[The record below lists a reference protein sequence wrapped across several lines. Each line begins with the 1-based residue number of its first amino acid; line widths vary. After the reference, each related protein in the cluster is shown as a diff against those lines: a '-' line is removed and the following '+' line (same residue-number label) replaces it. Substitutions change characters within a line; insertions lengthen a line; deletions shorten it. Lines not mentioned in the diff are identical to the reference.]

1 MRVEAFILVGEMN
14 KTFINNSDRS
24 VWYGV
29 TRIAPGLTARRTGML
44 SLNMPRV
51 TYVVA
56 FLLFAT
62 GIGHVLVS
70 GEASSHIK
78 SMLYSPV
85 TVEADHKLT
94 IYERPILIGDSAKNE
109 GNESIFFENSTR
121 YIYTAGIPRTG
132 STFQQV
138 LLCVIGHLRSDSVS
152 CSGQKNSTLQ
162 VIKMHPSNQELRLT
176 NSLLFTTVRNSL
188 SEWSA
193 RNVTWTE
200 GNVAYTQIYSRF
212 VECPLC
218 EVSKY
223 RNAFG
228 LTDVEVLLITQYMRY
243 WSILRQCCGSQMSK
257 HLRKELF
264 GCPNSSD
271 PLLEGKIDYHMCG
284 SWNLTAVEK
293 NFVKTKLYSIVPADR
308 LARPAHLKLLWSKP
322 GDCEASHDAVRNGV
336 GFNLRKINCN
346 DHN

>member
-1 MRVEAFILVGEMN
+1 M
-14 KTFINNSDRS
+14 
-24 VWYGV
+24 W
-29 TRIAPGLTARRTGML
+29 
-44 SLNMPRV
+44 SLNITR
-51 TYVVA
+51 TTCVVSL
-56 FLLFAT
+56 LLFAT
-62 GIGHVLVS
+62 SIGYVIFS
-70 GEASSHIK
+70 GEAKSHIK
-78 SMLYSPV
+78 NLLYSPPV
-85 TVEADHKLT
+85 TIEASGS
-94 IYERPILIGDSAKNE
+94 ERNLYD
-109 GNESIFFENSTR
+109 ESIR

-138 LLCVIGHLRSDSVS
+138 LLCVIGHLRSESVS
-152 CSGQKNSTLQ
+152 CSGQGNSTLN
-162 VIKMHPSNQELRLT
+162 VIKMHPSNLEFRLT

-257 HLRKELF
+257 HLQKELF
-264 GCPNSSD
+264 GCPNSYD

-293 NFVKTKLYSIVPADR
+293 NFVKTKLYSVVPADR
-308 LARPAHLKLLWSKP
+308 LANSAHLKYLWSKP
-322 GDCEASHDAVRNGV
+322 GDCEASHDDARNGV
-336 GFNLRKINCN
+336 GFNLAKIGCSSTI
-346 DHN
+346 